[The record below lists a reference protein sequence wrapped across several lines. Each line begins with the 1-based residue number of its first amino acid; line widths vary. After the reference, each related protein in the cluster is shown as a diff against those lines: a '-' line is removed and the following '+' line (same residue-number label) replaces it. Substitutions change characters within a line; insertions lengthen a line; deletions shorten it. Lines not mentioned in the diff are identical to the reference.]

1 MYPNEY
7 ILFLVHFHGD
17 RDYFECHEILEDYW
31 KQVDKA
37 NKQSIWVAFILLAV
51 SCYHFR
57 RGNYAGALKT
67 IRKSLYIF
75 QIENENISK
84 YGLNKDKLFFSIE
97 ALEKQIGQLSAFPG
111 FSLPIDD
118 KQLEEICKNKAAEL
132 GLLWK
137 DQTPVDPIFINR
149 HLTRDRTTVLKER
162 AEALFMRQQKK

>member
-17 RDYFECHEILEDYW
+17 RDYFECHEILEEYW

-57 RGNYAGALKT
+57 RGNYSGALKT
-67 IRKSLYIF
+67 IRKSLHIF
-75 QIENENISK
+75 QIKNEDINQ
-84 YGLNKDKLFFSIE
+84 YGLNKDKLLLTLE
-97 ALEKQIGQLSAFPG
+97 ELEKQISHLSTFKG
-111 FSLPIDD
+111 FNLPICDE
-118 KQLEEICKNKAAEL
+118 KLEDLCKNKAAEL

-137 DQTPVDPIFINR
+137 DQTPVDPTIINR
-149 HLTRDRTTVLKER
+149 HLTRDRKAVLKER
-162 AEALFMRQQKK
+162 EEALFMRQRKK